1 LTATRTPKRPLDKFG
16 DDLHAQRFVAGDV
29 LGSYPVSNEASI
41 TVNQEGVKSL
51 ASALLNAQAYEIFT
65 DDRKVG
71 VLDGY
76 QIHRSCSISPGPHSV
91 YVRAF
96 ARSSVT
102 ITRVYGYS
110 RTLDVNLSPGENK
123 RLSCGL
129 VKGPPLRR
137 PLILTSALITLLLA
151 LGLGSIGN
159 IPERTRYVAVMVIA
173 LITLACSWYGHSST
187 PGKSIYPK
195 ET

>member
-1 LTATRTPKRPLDKFG
+1 MTATRTPKRPLDKFG
-16 DDLHAQRFVAGDV
+16 NDLHEQPFAGDV

-41 TVNQEGVKSL
+41 TVDQEGVKSL
-51 ASALLNAQAYEIFT
+51 ASALLNAQSYEIFI

-76 QIHRSCSISPGPHSV
+76 QIHKTCSISPGPHSV
-91 YVRAF
+91 YVRAY

-110 RTLDVNLSPGENK
+110 QTLNVNLSPGEN
-123 RLSCGL
+123 RRFSCGL
-129 VKGPPLRR
+129 VKGPPLRK
-137 PLILTSALITLLLA
+137 PLILTTALITILLA
-151 LGLGSIGN
+151 VGLGPISH
-159 IPERTRYVAVMVIA
+159 IPERTRYASAMLMA

-187 PGKSIYPK
+187 PGKSIYLK
-195 ET
+195 EA